1 MRSEYNNQSNIKT
14 NPLII
19 LNIGIDI
26 NIFVSKVSPNI
37 ENIAFKY
44 LSKFDNFAHIRKA
57 TQLDFEIRIP
67 GRTSRTDSV
76 SR

>member
-26 NIFVSKVSPNI
+26 NIFVSKVSP
-37 ENIAFKY
+37 K
-44 LSKFDNFAHIRKA
+44 HRKHRV
-57 TQLDFEIRIP
+57 QILIK
-67 GRTSRTDSV
+67 V
-76 SR
+76 